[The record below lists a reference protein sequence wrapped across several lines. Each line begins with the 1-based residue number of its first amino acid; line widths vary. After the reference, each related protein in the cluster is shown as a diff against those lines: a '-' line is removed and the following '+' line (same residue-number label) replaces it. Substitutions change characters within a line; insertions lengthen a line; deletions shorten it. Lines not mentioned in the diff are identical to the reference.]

1 MRAYRTNVANLG
13 FALVVSSSA
22 IAAADK
28 TEAAKK
34 PGTITGT
41 VKVTETDGKPV
52 GNLDVIVYLVGPT
65 DASGPKQTS
74 IEQKN
79 RTFVPDLVAVTVG
92 DTVVFPN
99 RDSNL
104 HNVFSPKPKF
114 DLGTLKKGEGT
125 DKPQKF
131 DKQGV
136 VDVYCNIHP
145 EMAATILVLPNRH
158 YTRTANGTFELTDVP
173 PGSWKLFAYT
183 KRATKPASVDI
194 TVVEDGKA
202 TANLAI
208 VRGAEAPHPD
218 KFGGKY
224 SGSKG
229 YP

>member
-1 MRAYRTNVANLG
+1 MPRR
-13 FALVVSSSA
+13 
-22 IAAADK
+22 
-28 TEAAKK
+28 
-34 PGTITGT
+34 
-41 VKVTETDGKPV
+41 
-52 GNLDVIVYLVGPT
+52 
-65 DASGPKQTS
+65 
-74 IEQKN
+74 
-79 RTFVPDLVAVTVG
+79 
-92 DTVVFPN
+92 
-99 RDSNL
+99 
-104 HNVFSPKPKF
+104 FSQSPSRKF
-114 DLGTLKKGEGT
+114 DLGSFKKGET
-125 DKPQKF
+125 KDKSFPNP
-131 DKQGV
+131 GV